1 MFCMNRLASTSPA
14 QKIKLVGSKKA
25 PGRQNKQ
32 FTEGKHVS
40 TRGDLTYRALP
51 TPSVV
56 LAKTAL
62 ECSEHITTCF
72 QTIRRDGPELQPLT

>member
-14 QKIKLVGSKKA
+14 QKTKSVGSKKA
-25 PGRQNKQ
+25 PGLQNKQ

-40 TRGDLTYRALP
+40 PRGDLTYRAPP
-51 TPSVV
+51 TPSAV

-62 ECSEHITTCF
+62 ECSEHVTTCF
-72 QTIRRDGPELQPLT
+72 QRIRRDAPELQPLA